1 MENLIIRKKYPPF
14 TFSFSINLHIF
25 VEIQFKFMEPT
36 LFGLSYSRLL
46 SIFLWLVAIHSILVG
61 LGLMFLP
68 ISVLEWFGFV
78 IEEKFFTVQGGVFHI
93 VVSVAY
99 IMAAL
104 NIPNSPRLI
113 MFSFT
118 AKFIATVFLF
128 TYFFLVNPIITVLLS
143 GVGDFLMGVVIF
155 ILYCILR
162 KQRVLNL

>member
-1 MENLIIRKKYPPF
+1 
-14 TFSFSINLHIF
+14 
-25 VEIQFKFMEPT
+25 MEPT